1 MQSVLGGEARLKGWK
16 CFLSLYSRSLSVF
29 TIVFGQLW
37 MRAAWGEASGGDVSC
52 PGTACSSDGCGI
64 RLPLLSLLL
73 CAVTVKEE
81 NKEGGTEVRSPSGR
95 YSSEMCSL
103 SSSLPGDC

>member
-16 CFLSLYSRSLSVF
+16 CFPSLHSRSLSVF

-37 MRAAWGEASGGDVSC
+37 VKAAWGEASGGDVSC

-64 RLPLLSLLL
+64 RLPLLFLLL
-73 CAVTVKEE
+73 YAVT
-81 NKEGGTEVRSPSGR
+81 
-95 YSSEMCSL
+95 L
-103 SSSLPGDC
+103 